1 MASRHLRLTLCLVL
15 SLAAPSAWSQEPAP
29 AAMPKPDQTPAP
41 APPGVRQ
48 IPPPRAPAP
57 VAPTPVAPTMS
68 TTRAPVMTPPPA
80 PTADSKAT
88 LQKFADGLALLL
100 LNLRSYQD
108 PTPDQKNRLMIA
120 LKTLKGIAADVQPL
134 LVHTG
139 AEPVMSFIS
148 FDLFKNL
155 LRLEAAINAGTF
167 SYARYLLRQITHYT
181 IPWQQGQTAKS
192 ASALQFTEPPASLS
206 DLDKAEYYAAI
217 KKYEEAMLAYER
229 VLNDKQF
236 RKTRPDI
243 WERAVENLM
252 AITIRIRNDP
262 HITLEMTSAL
272 RDESASSPAQKEM
285 LLAWRNSAKAWTTE
299 NVAQKM
305 SGQELL
311 TKAQQ
316 IADKGQQLSAKGRN
330 LGMIEYLR
338 AMSLLN
344 ELAAVQP
351 NEGIKAKG
359 FQQAGR
365 TSEKLQ
371 NVFIWM
377 HADAYYEACIRARPH
392 SAESRECMKLFET
405 FQTQEKDV
413 VPDRDKLKQLSELAR

>member
-15 SLAAPSAWSQEPAP
+15 SLATQRAWSQESAP

-41 APPGVRQ
+41 TQPGVRQ
-48 IPPPRAPAP
+48 IPPPKSPAP
-57 VAPTPVAPTMS
+57 VAPTTAAPAMPS
-68 TTRAPVMTPPPA
+68 TRAPVMAAPQAPA
-80 PTADSKAT
+80 ADSKAT

-100 LNLRSYQD
+100 LNLKSYQD
-108 PTPDQKNRLMIA
+108 PTADQKNRIA
-120 LKTLKGIAADVQPL
+120 IAMKSLKGIAADVQPL
-134 LVHTG
+134 LAQSR
-139 AEPVMSFIS
+139 AEPVMSYIS

-167 SYARYLLRQITHYT
+167 SYARYLLRQITHYA
-181 IPWQQGQTAKS
+181 IPWNAKS
-192 ASALQFTEPPASLS
+192 AGTLQFTEAPASLS
-206 DLDKAEYYAAI
+206 ELDKAEYYAAI

-229 VLNDKQF
+229 VLGDKQF

-272 RDESASSPAQKEM
+272 RDESNSSPAQKEM

-305 SGQELL
+305 SGNDLFN
-311 TKAQQ
+311 KAQQ
-316 IADKGQQLSAKGRN
+316 IVEKGHQLNGKGRN

-338 AMSLLN
+338 GMSLLN
-344 ELAAVQP
+344 ELAMSQTDGAL
-351 NEGIKAKG
+351 KAKG
-359 FQQAGR
+359 FQLAGR

-377 HADAYYEACIRARPH
+377 QADAYYEACIRARPH
-392 SAESRECMKLFET
+392 SAESRECMKLFEA